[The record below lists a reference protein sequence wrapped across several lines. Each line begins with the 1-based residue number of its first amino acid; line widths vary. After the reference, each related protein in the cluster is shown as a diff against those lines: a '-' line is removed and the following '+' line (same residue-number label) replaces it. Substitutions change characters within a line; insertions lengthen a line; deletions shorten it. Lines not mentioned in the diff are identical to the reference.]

1 MEIESTSTAQTASP
15 TRKASWCDRV
25 ATGLMLMSAV
35 GAFVSFISA
44 IGDSVNAGPATQ
56 VVEIWRMYGFCVF
69 GGLFLLLAIFPRRY
83 PGIWELVIL
92 DKAALA
98 VTGLVLLGHGVK
110 DALTILIAD
119 GTLALVIVLAYI
131 LTRGYSSW
139 GMLRTSESK

>member
-1 MEIESTSTAQTASP
+1 MTIKSTSTAKTASA
-15 TRKASWCDRV
+15 TREASWRDRV
-25 ATGLMLMSAV
+25 ATGLMLLAAL

-44 IGDSVNAGPATQ
+44 IGESVTAGPAIQ

-69 GGLFLLLAIFPRRY
+69 GGLFLLLAFFPRRY
-83 PGIWELVIL
+83 PGIWELAIL

-131 LTRGYSSW
+131 LTRAYSSW